1 MIAISMTRQ
10 MLSNRNTTALW
21 SESSSTGSDEG
32 CEVVGCVVGVAD
44 GVGVVGGVGVAV
56 VFCQGRVRERERE

>member
-21 SESSSTGSDEG
+21 SESSSTGSDVG
-32 CEVVGCVVGVAD
+32 CEVVGC
-44 GVGVVGGVGVAV
+44 VVGGVGVAV
-56 VFCQGRVRERERE
+56 VFCQGRV